1 MPPCMAWWNP
11 NVLCKDYWCFCILYV
26 FLFVTGVG
34 PTQAWETR
42 GIISFT
48 PNLPDP
54 PCAKSSKTSVW
65 TSLVRRAMTPPGRH
79 VQPHQSDTSAENEH
93 SFPYAFKS
101 TGSYHYC
108 SFIFVSL
115 TEENGIALFSVAF
128 FRIIRQ
134 HIFISYLCFFLF
146 VEPWTPWSSHA
157 SCWGR
162 QRRAAAGHNA
172 RPTSWPGTVTCF
184 FLTGFWSLVLTI
196 SFWLLS
202 SQHCACSWL
211 APSPSLGERDFFWL
225 LVSQPT
231 QCL

>member
-134 HIFISYLCFFLF
+134 HIFISYLCFFLCCWALNS
-146 VEPWTPWSSHA
+146 VVLPCIMLGQAEES
-157 SCWGR
+157 SCWS
-162 QRRAAAGHNA
+162 QCLPHEVA
-172 RPTSWPGTVTCF
+172 RDGD
-184 FLTGFWSLVLTI
+184 
-196 SFWLLS
+196 LL
-202 SQHCACSWL
+202 L
-211 APSPSLGERDFFWL
+211 LDGL
-225 LVSQPT
+225 LVFGFNN
-231 QCL
+231 